1 MRGSRARTL
10 RLGIRRHALARIK
23 LTAYSTCDVQISL
36 DCQKRSAT
44 EIFPVK
50 RVELV
55 CVYVACGPC
64 LEWFDTDQ
72 RPARTDLEQ
81 YLHPPPKLPHL

>member
-36 DCQKRSAT
+36 DC
-44 EIFPVK
+44 
-50 RVELV
+50 
-55 CVYVACGPC
+55 
-64 LEWFDTDQ
+64 
-72 RPARTDLEQ
+72 
-81 YLHPPPKLPHL
+81 